1 MSWINFFAKKSVFK
15 QLSYECFVEH
25 LVSMKKL
32 YIRKTRTSFSPP
44 AFRDAPR

>member
-1 MSWINFFAKKSVFK
+1 MSWINFLQKNNVFK
-15 QLSYECFVEH
+15 QSSFVEH